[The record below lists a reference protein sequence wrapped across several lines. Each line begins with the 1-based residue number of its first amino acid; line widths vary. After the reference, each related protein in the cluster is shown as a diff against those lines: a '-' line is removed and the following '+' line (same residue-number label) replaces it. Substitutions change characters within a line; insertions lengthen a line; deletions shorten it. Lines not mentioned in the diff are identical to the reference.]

1 MTTTELS
8 HSPHRITDLLE
19 QRVKGGQVSC
29 FPEFEILPVDFL
41 HKKNGFKAY
50 VFLCRFS
57 GEIDG
62 ETYSFRKCYARGC
75 PNNLCAHVSQ
85 AVMIANR
92 YLQRDYHRLSKAAI
106 NINEK
111 LFTLEDMIVK
121 FDGYQEQHHPTL
133 TLEDYIHI
141 SDDGIQVTMDIKLE
155 YVPAVEYFSNYKNS
169 QTFLT
174 VDFTAKSVGNKH
186 TFQRCLSCYQT
197 NREKEE
203 KTTSNGVANARLKE
217 LYQLFDTSGITY
229 NKIFFKGA
237 QT

>member
-1 MTTTELS
+1 MATTELS
-8 HSPHRITDLLE
+8 HTPHRITDLLE
-19 QRVKGGQVSC
+19 QRGKGDQVSC

-57 GEIDG
+57 GEINDQ
-62 ETYSFRKCYARGC
+62 TYSFRKCYARGC
-75 PNNLCAHVSQ
+75 PNNLCSHVSQ

-92 YLQRDYHRLSKAAI
+92 YLQRDYHRLSEAAI
-106 NINEK
+106 HIKEK

-121 FDGYQEQHHPTL
+121 FDGYQQQHDPTL

-141 SDDGIQVTMDIKLE
+141 SDDGIEVTMDIKLE

-174 VDFTAKSVGNKH
+174 VDFMASSVGNKH
-186 TFQRCLSCYQT
+186 SFQRCLSCYQT

-203 KTTSNGVANARLKE
+203 KLIKNGVANARLKE
-217 LYQLFDTSGITY
+217 LYQLFDTSGIIYKT
-229 NKIFFKGA
+229 IFFKEA